1 MKDRQ
6 INRRDF
12 LKNMASVSAAG
23 VLLSNRS
30 LKIKKGKMPNIVLI
44 LADDQGWNALSTR
57 MDPHEP
63 GSGSTYYQTPRLAK
77 LASEGMRFS
86 RAYSPAP
93 TCSPTRH
100 SIQFGRT
107 PSSLGL
113 RAQSPPSDLKAEPAD
128 ALANVLK
135 KAQPEYVTAHL
146 GKWHMLQS
154 PDELGFDVNDGETG
168 NSDGNDASDPD
179 DPKKIF
185 SLSRR
190 ANEFMQAQ
198 VQADRPFFLQISH
211 YADHLAYRA
220 LQKTIEEYENEHAE
234 NATEYQNSPLWAAM
248 NENLDTGVGMVLDK
262 IDELGIAD
270 DTYVIYT
277 GDNGYESKVDQWLP
291 VVERTFNKAY
301 PLLSHKY
308 LINEGGLRVPFI
320 VRGPGIPAGAASR
333 TPVIGYDIFPTIMD
347 IVGHPDKLPNIAEGG
362 SLLPL
367 LQSGGKKTVQRKD
380 PFFVFRYTKVKGALD
395 IAIVQGDYK
404 LLKEIESDTLH
415 LWDLTEDLG
424 EQNNLIDQQ
433 PERAQE
439 MYDAMTAYFASVGWD
454 ESQAGK

>member
-1 MKDRQ
+1 MD
-6 INRRDF
+6 RRDF
-12 LKNMASVSAAG
+12 LKKLASVSAAG
-23 VLLSNRS
+23 FLLSNS
-30 LKIKKGKMPNIVLI
+30 SVMIEKEAKLPNFVLI

-57 MDPHEP
+57 MDPDEP

-77 LASEGMRFS
+77 LASEGFRFS

-100 SIQFGRT
+100 SIQYGRS
-107 PSSLGL
+107 PSSLGIF
-113 RAQSPPSDLKAEPAD
+113 AGGSGGFEAESTD

-135 KAQPEYVTAHL
+135 KARPEYATAHL
-146 GKWHMLQS
+146 GKWHQNHS
-154 PDELGFDVNDGETG
+154 PDELGYDVNDGETG
-168 NSDGNDASDPD
+168 NADGNDASDPD

-190 ANEFMQAQ
+190 GNEFMEAQ
-198 VQADRPFFLQISH
+198 VQAGRPFFLQISH

-220 LQKTIEEYENEHAE
+220 LQETIDEYENEHAG

-262 IDELGIAD
+262 IEELGIAD

-277 GDNGYESKVDQWLP
+277 GDNGYESKVDQWVP

-308 LINEGGLRVPFI
+308 MINEGGLRVPFI
-320 VRGPGIPAGAASR
+320 VRGPGIEAGASSR
-333 TPVIGYDIFPTIMD
+333 KPVIGYDIFPTIMD
-347 IVGHPDKLPNIAEGG
+347 IVGHSDQLPEVVEGG
-362 SLLPL
+362 SLLAL
-367 LQSGGKKTVQRKD
+367 LRSGGKANVTRKD
-380 PFFVFRYTKVKGALD
+380 PFFVFRYTKVNGALD

-404 LLKEIESDTLH
+404 LLKEIEHGNLH
-415 LWDLTEDLG
+415 LWNLSEDLG
-424 EQNNLIDQQ
+424 EQENLIDQQ
-433 PERAQE
+433 PERAQK
-439 MYDAMTAYFASVGWD
+439 MYDAMTEYFARVGWD
-454 ESQAGK
+454 ESQAGA